1 MAKGIFSRMADIVK
15 ANINDLLNRAEDP
28 EKMIR
33 QMILEMEE
41 AVNKATASVCTAVA
55 NEKRLERQHMEKT
68 DQIEV
73 WQKKAELAVESGE
86 DDLARRA
93 LERRATL
100 EQASSDLETALEE
113 SRRTS
118 EQLKSQ
124 LMQLKANGTY
134 ALGTIPFDEARTRQG
149 ALIARQRA
157 AEARKQVARG
167 LAGVGDDAFSSF
179 ERFRQRVES
188 EEAEADAHQEMA
200 GSEPSLDEAFTKLE
214 RKGTVEEELAA
225 LKKKLGKS
233 DA

>member
-1 MAKGIFSRMADIVK
+1 MADILK

-41 AVNKATASVCTAVA
+41 AVNKATASVGTAVA
-55 NEKRLERQHMEKT
+55 NEKRLERQYMEKT
-68 DQIEV
+68 DQV
-73 WQKKAELAVESGE
+73 DSWQKKAELAVEAGE

-93 LERRATL
+93 LERRGTL
-100 EQASSDLETALEE
+100 EQACGDLEAALEE

-118 EQLKSQ
+118 EQLKQQ
-124 LMQLKANGTY
+124 LGQLKAK
-134 ALGTIPFDEARTRQG
+134 LDEARTRQG
-149 ALIARQRA
+149 ALIARRRA
-157 AEARKQVARG
+157 AEARKQIAKG
-167 LAGVGDDAFSSF
+167 LSGVGDDAFSSF
-179 ERFRQRVES
+179 ERFRQRVEN
-188 EEAEADAHQEMA
+188 EEAQADAHQEMA
-200 GSEPSLDEAFTKLE
+200 GAEPSLDEAFTKLE